1 MNHDEDDKLWRL
13 MGRARPPQARPAFVQ
28 DVLRAVRMSE
38 PEREPGFFEWLQR
51 GWNWLAFTG
60 AAAVV
65 LFLATATQLEQQPE
79 PRPLAAAAQDP
90 TTIDAAL
97 RSNDFAAVKDIEL
110 LIAFD
115 DSNAWLDLARP

>member
-13 MGRARPPQARPAFVQ
+13 MGHARPPKARPAFVQ
-28 DVLRAVRMSE
+28 DVLRATRMSE

-51 GWNWLAFTG
+51 GWNWLAFAG

-65 LFLATATQLEQQPE
+65 LFVATANHLDHQPE
-79 PRPLAAAAQDP
+79 RPLAGAP
-90 TTIDAAL
+90 ENTTPIDSVL
-97 RSNDFAAVKDIEL
+97 RSNDLVAVKDIEL

-115 DSNAWLDLARP
+115 NSNAWLDSARP